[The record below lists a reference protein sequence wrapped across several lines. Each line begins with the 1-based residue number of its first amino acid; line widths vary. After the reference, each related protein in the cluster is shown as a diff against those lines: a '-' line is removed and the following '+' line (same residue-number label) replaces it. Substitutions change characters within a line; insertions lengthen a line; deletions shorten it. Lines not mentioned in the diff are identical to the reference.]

1 MFLLTCL
8 TILFK
13 TYTKR
18 TTILLLMQFF
28 SVESFFFFFLQF
40 TVLQILYNNN
50 LQQTM
55 CFHYTLKVLTRD
67 ES

>member
-28 SVESFFFFFLQF
+28 SVESFFFFLQF
-40 TVLQILYNNN
+40 IVLQILYNNN